1 MTAFASASTREIGKP
16 VKDPIRNETTSEKKQ
31 KKIDNAEVKED
42 VKTVT
47 CEASVGGMV
56 YYQSYSCFFCWGGAD
71 SGCKAALLDKIIE
84 LNN

>member
-1 MTAFASASTREIGKP
+1 
-16 VKDPIRNETTSEKKQ
+16 
-31 KKIDNAEVKED
+31 VKED

-47 CEASVGGMV
+47 CEASDGGMV